1 MTEFKIKDI
10 VFVAIEKKMQI
21 LPARVIEKLTQESA
35 DGTTIMLTLEFPG
48 VKDPRTVPADHN
60 IFGSVEDAREKLLA
74 RVTKSIDNMCELARK
89 VSQERFGSV
98 NPGESVVQS
107 TMSDPS
113 TGDENVFLVEMPDG
127 TTARVRD
134 NTNTVQP

>member
-21 LPARVIEKLTQESA
+21 LPARVIEKITQETT
-35 DGTTIMLTLEFPG
+35 DGTTVMLTLEFPG

-60 IFGSVEDAREKLLA
+60 IFGSIDEARNKLIS
-74 RVTKSIDNMCELARK
+74 RVTKSIDSMCELALK
-89 VSQERFGSV
+89 VSKERFGDV
-98 NPGESVVQS
+98 NPAESVVQS
-107 TMSDPS
+107 SMPDPA